1 MSLSFFIDF
10 NFSGFPFYI
19 LIIHVVCKIYIFILY
34 SIYMHLW
41 FNIMLCLLNLGFA
54 DTYVYTTRKQI
65 QYLPNLGY
73 H

>member
-1 MSLSFFIDF
+1 MLDIHIYSF
-10 NFSGFPFYI
+10 
-19 LIIHVVCKIYIFILY
+19 

-73 H
+73 HYCFIFTSLNPTL